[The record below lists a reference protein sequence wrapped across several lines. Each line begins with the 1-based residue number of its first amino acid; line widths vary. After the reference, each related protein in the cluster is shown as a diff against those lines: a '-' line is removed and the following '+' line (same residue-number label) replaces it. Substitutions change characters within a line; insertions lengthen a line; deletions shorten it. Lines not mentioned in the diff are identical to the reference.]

1 MKRAD
6 LGGTGL
12 SISVLGLGSWAFGGP
27 WAFGWGEQ
35 DQRASEATIRRA
47 LEHGI
52 NWIDTAPAY
61 GLGQAESVV
70 GRVIATVP
78 AGERPWVF
86 TKCGVRWTERGKLYH
101 SLEPRSVREEA
112 EASLRRLG
120 LEALD
125 LYQIHW
131 PDHPPDG
138 PAKELEEGFE
148 TLARLREEGKV
159 RHIGVSNFDVN
170 QLERARRIAPVET
183 LQPPYSLLDRS
194 IEETILPYCAREGI
208 GVITYSPLQSG
219 LLSGHFT
226 RERLEGLPDDDWR
239 KSKSL
244 DFREP
249 RLSEARAVVERL
261 ARLAAEHGARVSEL
275 AIAWVLRRPEIAGCI
290 VGARSAR
297 QLDENVGGASLQL
310 AFPF

>member
-1 MKRAD
+1 MGR
-6 LGGTGL
+6 TGL

-35 DQRASEATIRRA
+35 DDAVSEATLRRA

-61 GLGQAESVV
+61 GLGHAETVV
-70 GRVIATVP
+70 GRAIAAVS
-78 AGERPWVF
+78 ASERPLVF
-86 TKCGVRWTERGKLYH
+86 TKCGVRWTERGKVYH
-101 SLEPRSVREEA
+101 SLEARSVREEV

-120 LEALD
+120 VQALD
-125 LYQIHW
+125 LCQIHW
-131 PDHPPDG
+131 PDYPPDG
-138 PAKELEEGFE
+138 PAAQIEEGFGA
-148 TLARLREEGKV
+148 LSRLKDEGKL
-159 RHIGVSNFDVN
+159 RHIGVSNFDEA
-170 QLERARRIAPVET
+170 QLARAGRVAPVET

-194 IEETILPYCAREGI
+194 IESTILPFCERHHI

-219 LLSGHFT
+219 LLSGAMT
-226 RERLEGLPDDDWR
+226 PARLEALPDDDWR

-261 ARLAAEHGARVSEL
+261 ERLGAEQGARVSEL

-290 VGARSAR
+290 VGARTPR
-297 QLDENVGGASLQL
+297 QLDENVGAASIQL
-310 AFPF
+310 DVAI